1 MAMKFRQA
9 QKIAVIGDLM
19 LDEFV
24 YGSVNRLNPEAPVPV
39 LNIKNREY
47 RLGGAANVAANI
59 HSLGGDCL
67 LLGRVGRDQR
77 IEGLLDQIGIKHCLI
92 VDENLST
99 AIKTRFVANNQQLLR
114 VDAEKVMPLGPSH
127 TDQIL
132 RSIQDYDIFLIADYG
147 KGVITQELMDSLRET
162 GKMIL
167 VDPKD
172 LTQDLFRGV
181 FLIKPNLLEAQ
192 KWVSVELDSGGAI
205 ERGGSSLQKTFAS
218 KVLLTRGKEGI
229 SLFQSGREPL
239 HFPSQARE
247 VYDVSGAGDTVIAT
261 VGLCLASGIELE
273 EAIVLANRAAGIVV
287 GKLGTAVVFAKELF
301 ASVEHENHKV
311 KTGDEISSVVKELRK
326 HEKKIVFTN
335 GCFDILHVGHTKL
348 LKKARSLGDVLILG
362 LNSDG
367 SIKRLK
373 GPNRPIMGENER
385 ADILASLECVDYVVF
400 FHEDDP
406 CNLISMIKPDV
417 HVKGGDYIIADD
429 HSMPEAKLIEQ
440 YGGKVVFV
448 NYIEGE
454 STSAIIE
461 KIKTR

>member
-1 MAMKFRQA
+1 MAMRFRQA

-24 YGSVNRLNPEAPVPV
+24 YGSVKRLNPEAPVPV

-59 HSLGGDCL
+59 RSLGGDCL
-67 LLGRVGRDQR
+67 LLGRVGNDQR
-77 IEGLLDQIGIKHCLI
+77 IKVLLDQMGINHCLI

-99 AIKTRFVANNQQLLR
+99 AIKTRFVTNNQQLLR
-114 VDAEKVMPLGPSH
+114 VDDEKIMPLDPSQIN
-127 TDQIL
+127 QIL
-132 RSIQDYDIFLIADYG
+132 GSIQGYDIFLIADYG
-147 KGVITQELMDSLRET
+147 KGVITQGLMNSLRDM

-172 LTQDLFRGV
+172 LIRELFGGV

-192 KWVSVELDSGGAI
+192 KWVSAELDSEGTI
-205 ERGGSSLQKTFAS
+205 EKAGSSLQKAFDS

-239 HFPSQARE
+239 HFPGQARE

-273 EAIVLANRAAGIVV
+273 EAIVLANSAAGIVV
-287 GKLGTAVVFAKELF
+287 GKLGTAVVTAKELF

-311 KTGDEISSVVKELRK
+311 KTDDEIPSLVKDLRK
-326 HEKKIVFTN
+326 REKKIVFTN

-373 GPNRPIMGENER
+373 GPHRPIMGEDER
-385 ADILASLECVDYVVF
+385 ADILASLECVDYVIF
-400 FHEDDP
+400 FDEDDP
-406 CNLISMIKPDV
+406 CNLISMIKPDI
-417 HVKGGDYIIADD
+417 HVKGGDYTLADNN
-429 HSMPEAKLIEQ
+429 SMPEAKLIEE
-440 YGGKVVFV
+440 YGGKVVLV
-448 NYIEGE
+448 NYIEGK